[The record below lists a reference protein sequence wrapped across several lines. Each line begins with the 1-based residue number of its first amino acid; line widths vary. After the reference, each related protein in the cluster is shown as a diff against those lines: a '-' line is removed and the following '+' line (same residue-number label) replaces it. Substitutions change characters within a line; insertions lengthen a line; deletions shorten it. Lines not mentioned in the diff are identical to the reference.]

1 MWLGFGL
8 SWLLYVHRY
17 VFALIK
23 TDLKDEFAKFGIPE
37 ADHNELLSYL
47 SAGFSASYGLFQV
60 PAGMA
65 IDFFGAHLFL
75 TGSIVVW
82 SLGFGLLALAPS
94 TTVMYASRYTLGIGQ
109 SGVLA
114 GIGRLTKVWFPA
126 ESRSSA
132 QGLLGVTASRSG
144 AFCCYL
150 FFPLAM
156 TYCFADTW
164 QTAVLALAAV
174 GLVWAFLFFRYARN
188 SPDVHPQCNSAEVAL
203 IRGVEVFD
211 LKVGSN
217 RMGIRELFRNASVWG
232 LVNAVVIAL
241 AASFSTVADAF
252 YSSWM
257 PQFLEES
264 HGLDKK
270 LAGFYSALPLIGGM
284 VGGIIGGLLGDRLVR
299 RNHGSTTWARR
310 ITGSLGKGSGAILVG
325 VSLLYIDEPLT
336 FAIILCAAKVGADIS
351 LATRW
356 AAVTDI
362 GGPVIAT
369 LFALTNAAAIG
380 AGIVGSLVYGR
391 IVPDVAEGITPEP
404 AAWYPVLYVVVGMYV
419 LCSLTWLI
427 PDTSK
432 PLFHETPEPH
442 SSSPSLEDK
451 ETPEPHSSYPSLED
465 KELWDA

>member
-1 MWLGFGL
+1 MTEAPTNVRRKVLWLGFGL

-23 TDLKDEFAKFGIPE
+23 TDLKEEFAKFGIPE
-37 ADHNELLSYL
+37 SDHNELLSYL

-60 PAGMA
+60 PAGMV
-65 IDFFGAHLFL
+65 IDLFGAHLFL
-75 TGSIVVW
+75 TGSVVVW

-94 TTVMYASRYTLGIGQ
+94 TTVMYVSRYTLGVGQ

-156 TYCFADTW
+156 TYLFADTW
-164 QTAVLALAAV
+164 QTAVIALALV
-174 GLVWAFLFFRYARN
+174 GLFWAFLFYRHAAN
-188 SPDVHPQCNSAEVAL
+188 DPGEHPQCNTAEIAL
-203 IRGVEVFD
+203 VRGVETID
-211 LKVGSN
+211 TNAISK
-217 RMGIRELFRNASVWG
+217 RMGVGELLKTASGWG
-232 LVNAVVIAL
+232 LANAFLIAL

-270 LAGFYSALPLIGGM
+270 VAGFYSALPLIGGM
-284 VGGIIGGLLGDRLVR
+284 AGGIIGGFLGDKLVR
-299 RNHGSTTWARR
+299 RNNGSTTWVRR
-310 ITGSLGKGSGAILVG
+310 FTGSLGKGAGAILVG
-325 VSLLYIDEPLT
+325 ISLLFIDQPFV
-336 FAIILCAAKVGADIS
+336 FALMLCAAKIGADIS

-404 AAWYPVLYVVVGMYV
+404 TAWYPVLYVVIGMYV
-419 LCSLTWLI
+419 LCSLTWLM

-432 PLFHETPEPH
+432 PLFTKQENGANKSVE
-442 SSSPSLEDK
+442 EI
-451 ETPEPHSSYPSLED
+451 
-465 KELWDA
+465 A

>member
-1 MWLGFGL
+1 MNDTPTNVRRRILWLGFGV

-23 TDLKDEFAKFGIPE
+23 TDLKTEFSKFGIPE
-37 ADHNELLSYL
+37 AEHNEMLGYL
-47 SAGFSASYGLFQV
+47 QAGFSASYGLFQV
-60 PAGMA
+60 PAGMV

-75 TGSIVVW
+75 TASIVVW
-82 SLGFGLLALAPS
+82 SLGFGLLALAHS
-94 TTVMYASRYTLGIGQ
+94 TTVMYVSRYTLGIGQ

-126 ESRSSA
+126 DSRSSA
-132 QGLLGVTASRSG
+132 QGLLGVTASRGG

-150 FFPLAM
+150 LFPLAM
-156 TYCFADTW
+156 TYLFAESW
-164 QTAVLALAAV
+164 QTAVLGLASA
-174 GLVWAFLFFRYARN
+174 GLIWAFVFYLKVRN
-188 SPDVHPQCNSAEVAL
+188 TPADHPACNAAEVAL
-203 IRGVEVFD
+203 IQGD
-211 LKVGSN
+211 DINDKPSSN
-217 RMGIRELFRNASVWG
+217 KRMGVMQLLRSASGWG
-232 LVNAVVIAL
+232 LFNAVLIAL

-264 HGLDKK
+264 HDLEKK
-270 LAGFYSALPLIGGM
+270 LAGLYSALPLIGGM

-299 RNHGSTTWARR
+299 RNNGSTTWARR
-310 ITGSLGKGSGAILVG
+310 ITGCVGKGSAAVLVC
-325 VSLLYIDEPLT
+325 VSLLVIDQPLM
-336 FAIILCAAKVGADIS
+336 FALVLCAAKIGADIS

-380 AGIVGSLVYGR
+380 AGIVGSFVYGK
-391 IVPDVAEGITPEP
+391 IVPDMESGVAPEP
-404 AAWYPVLYVVVGMYV
+404 AAWYPVLYVVIGMYV

-427 PDTSK
+427 PNTAK
-432 PLFHETPEPH
+432 PLFEAKRVADDNPFFDYPE
-442 SSSPSLEDK
+442 SE
-451 ETPEPHSSYPSLED
+451 
-465 KELWDA
+465 